1 MTHTPEDNARIV
13 HQILTNKK
21 RQMDTTYISFSS
33 RKNIFHTDT
42 PTLNKL
48 K

>member
-1 MTHTPEDNARIV
+1 MPEDNAHIV
-13 HQILTNKK
+13 HQIRTNKQK